1 MSIGGRTRARSNNQ
15 PRTAR
20 GAKRHTIGILGGM
33 GPEATAYFF
42 DLIIRNTEAG
52 GDREHVPVIIRSDP
66 RVPDRT
72 EAVLH
77 GGPSPVPMLRAGL
90 KALERAGADIII
102 MPCVTAHYF
111 LNDIAA
117 GKRVSFINLLDEARK
132 YTLAAVPG
140 IRKIGLIATTGTV
153 RTGIVRDA
161 FARSGIE
168 VIVPGRDEQEKVM
181 EAVYGKR
188 GIKAGFTTG
197 GSRRTMIAIAGDL
210 VRHGAEAIM
219 AGCTEIP
226 LVLRQEDLAVPFI
239 EPLRIGALTCIKKA
253 GYKVKKS

>member
-1 MSIGGRTRARSNNQ
+1 
-15 PRTAR
+15 
-20 GAKRHTIGILGGM
+20 M

-42 DLIIRNTEAG
+42 DLIVRNTEAG
-52 GDREHVPVIIRSDP
+52 RDGEHVPIIIRSDP

-90 KALERAGADIII
+90 KALERAGADIIV

-111 LNDIAA
+111 LKDIAA
-117 GKRVSFINLLDEARK
+117 GMSVSFINLLDEARK

-153 RTGIVRDA
+153 RTEIVRDA

-168 VIVPGRDEQEKVM
+168 VIIPGQDEQEKVM

-188 GIKAGFTTG
+188 GIKAGFTTEQL
-197 GSRRTMIAIAGDL
+197 RRTIIAIAGDL

-226 LVLRQEDLAVPFI
+226 LVLRQEDLTVPFI

-253 GYKVKKS
+253 GYQVRKT